1 MDVEAD
7 DGDDAG
13 EAGEGEEVFAPVFHC
28 RLWWGRL

>member
-13 EAGEGEEVFAPVFHC
+13 EAGEGEEVFAPGGRGRRVFH
-28 RLWWGRL
+28 L